1 MKTETIGDITI
12 TCACGAVVPLIDS
25 AQGQCRTCFNTEF
38 ESDRHIL
45 DADSPGARR
54 EAFMHSI
61 CVTACGALHGHDWRP
76 VGQWPFKPGETTCRH
91 CGAFMNSEGQIS

>member
-12 TCACGAVVPLIDS
+12 TCACGAVVPMIDS

-61 CVTACGALHGHDWRP
+61 CVTACGARP
-76 VGQWPFKPGETTCRH
+76 VRWGSGPSSQGRTCRSVV
-91 CGAFMNSEGQIS
+91 AS